1 MSESRE
7 NQIMAWRWMKIEKP
21 TETRLSRQH
30 VKALQ
35 KVIAA
40 LERIR
45 EREGSLDP
53 FWASAYERAIHEL
66 KEDEEKEKAA

>member
-1 MSESRE
+1 
-7 NQIMAWRWMKIEKP
+7 MAWRWMKSEKP
-21 TETRLSRQH
+21 KERRLSRQH

-35 KVIAA
+35 KVISA

-53 FWASAYERAIHEL
+53 FWASAYERASREL
-66 KEDEEKEKAA
+66 KEDEVKRKAA